1 MFHLNNN
8 ELLSSTVLQICDA
21 AGEQGTKRNSM
32 VVENTLVQKFK
43 FLAQKMTD

>member
-32 VVENTLVQKFK
+32 VVDLTINCWVRVSLS
-43 FLAQKMTD
+43 A